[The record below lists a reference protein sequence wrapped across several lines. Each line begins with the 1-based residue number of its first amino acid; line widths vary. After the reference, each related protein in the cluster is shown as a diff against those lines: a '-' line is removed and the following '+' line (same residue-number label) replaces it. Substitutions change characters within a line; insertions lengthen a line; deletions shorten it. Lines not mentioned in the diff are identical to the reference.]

1 MTTEIDKGTPMFC
14 PKCGCEYRAGF
25 TRCADCDVDLVDETS
40 TVDIEIAEWKELV
53 TIAKIS
59 DYAFLL
65 VAKSVLQD
73 AGIPYLAKN
82 EGVQD
87 LFGLGRIGTGFSIV
101 AQPVE
106 LQVPRELVDDAIQLL
121 DEIESTEAP

>member
-1 MTTEIDKGTPMFC
+1 MFC
-14 PKCGCEYRAGF
+14 PKCRCEYQAGF
-25 TRCADCDVDLVDETS
+25 SKCADCDVDLVDEAPP
-40 TVDIEIAEWKELV
+40 VDIKIAEWKEMV

-65 VAKSVLQD
+65 VAKSLLQD

-106 LQVPRELVDDAIQLL
+106 LQVPPELVDDAVQLL
-121 DEIESTEAP
+121 DEIESTEGP